1 MMIFK
6 SYYRS
11 PVGLLQIISDGE
23 GIIKIS
29 FAYEEEY
36 GVSNRQTEEA
46 VNQLQQYFA
55 GERTEFELPLK
66 ISGTPF
72 QKRVY
77 NALLKVPYGS
87 TVSYK
92 DLTIMAGNNR
102 GFQATGQAV
111 HRNQHM
117 IVIPCHRVI
126 SNDGSIGGY
135 TPDVNIKKRLLKLEG
150 GWKMDYN

>member
-1 MMIFK
+1 MNFK
-6 SYYRS
+6 SYYKS
-11 PVGLLQIISDGE
+11 PVGLLQIVSDGE
-23 GIIKIS
+23 GITKVS
-29 FAYEEEY
+29 LAYEEEY
-36 GVSNRQTEEA
+36 AVSNTQTEEA
-46 VNQLQQYFA
+46 VRQLQQYFS
-55 GERTEFELPLK
+55 GKRTEFDLPLK
-66 ISGTPF
+66 IAGTPF

-111 HRNQHM
+111 HRNHHM

-135 TPDVNIKKRLLKLEG
+135 TPDINIKKQLLKLEG